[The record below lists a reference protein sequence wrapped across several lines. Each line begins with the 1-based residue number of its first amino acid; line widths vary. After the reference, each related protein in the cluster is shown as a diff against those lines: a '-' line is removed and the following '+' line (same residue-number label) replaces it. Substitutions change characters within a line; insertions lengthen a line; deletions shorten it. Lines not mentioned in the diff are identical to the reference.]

1 MDQFGLAR
9 GSPSSV
15 PVALIRSWA
24 VRWKTRGVASATGR
38 SELAREAREA
48 AERRADVARG
58 EHQAERLRRR
68 RVGGE
73 ERGERVPA
81 GRGGGGRTSAGKEED
96 KKRLGKVATGA
107 CDLQCMM
114 MNSMD

>member
-1 MDQFGLAR
+1 MDQSGLAR

-38 SELAREAREA
+38 AELAREARET
-48 AERRADVARG
+48 AEHRADVARG

-68 RVGGE
+68 RVRGE
-73 ERGERVPA
+73 ERGERIPLGQ
-81 GRGGGGRTSAGKEED
+81 GRRRQDQRLQGGGQEADGES
-96 KKRLGKVATGA
+96 
-107 CDLQCMM
+107 CDCGGSGGGYWSL
-114 MNSMD
+114 